1 LIQALIQVERLRALA
16 QAWFPER
23 HLYLR
28 QGGEMQAYVLTG
40 RKQMM
45 ITGGLAGAALW
56 MGVCTASMMIDLA
69 GRAESP
75 PRQTQA
81 AVQLRDGAPSAAV
94 LAAEIERRHAA
105 LALLLADASSA
116 PGAAQALTPPI
127 AQGVSAGPADPMR
140 RLQAVQTSQER
151 VLAATTVFA
160 AERTERL
167 RDALRMAGID
177 PTASARTAGPSGG
190 PLIEADDPQALATAL
205 PVDPAFARRVRDA
218 AGELANAHA
227 LASTAAR
234 LPIAAPTTNAYR
246 TSGYGFRLDPFT
258 GRAAFHPGLD
268 FAGPRMT
275 PVRATAAGAVT
286 FSGQRAGYG
295 RVVEVDHG
303 GGFKTRYAHLASI
316 AVRPGQ
322 VVAAGDRLGGM
333 GSTGRSTGTHLHY
346 EVWLNGRAQNPE
358 RFVRAGGLLAGG

>member
-1 LIQALIQVERLRALA
+1 LIKALIQVERLRALA
-16 QAWFPER
+16 RAWFPER

-28 QGGEMQAYVLTG
+28 QGGEMHAFVLTG

-45 ITGGLAGAALW
+45 VAGGLAGAALW

-69 GRAESP
+69 GRAKSP
-75 PRQTQA
+75 SRLAQA
-81 AVQLRDGAPSAAV
+81 AVQPRDGAPSAAV

-127 AQGVSAGPADPMR
+127 ALGVSTASDPMR
-140 RLQAVQTSQER
+140 RLQAVQTSQEQ
-151 VLAATTVFA
+151 VLAATSAFA

-167 RDALRMAGID
+167 RGALRMAGID
-177 PTASARTAGPSGG
+177 PTTAATQTPGPSGG
-190 PLIEADDPQALATAL
+190 PLIEADAPQALATAL

-218 AGELANAHA
+218 AGELAEANA
-227 LASTAAR
+227 LASAAAR
-234 LPIAAPTTNAYR
+234 LPIAAPTANAYR
-246 TSGYGFRLDPFT
+246 TSGYGFRFDPFT

-275 PVRATAAGAVT
+275 PVRATAAGTVT

-303 GGFKTRYAHLASI
+303 RGFKTRYAHLASI

-322 VVAAGDRLGGM
+322 AVAAGDRLGGM